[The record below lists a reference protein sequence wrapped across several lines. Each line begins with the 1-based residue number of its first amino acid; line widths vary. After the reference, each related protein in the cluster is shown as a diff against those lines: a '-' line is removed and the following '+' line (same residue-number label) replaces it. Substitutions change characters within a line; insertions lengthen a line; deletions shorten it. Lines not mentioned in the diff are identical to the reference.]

1 MHERFAALYDE
12 TGNVPSISFIES
24 LLFKCKPPVSYSVHV
39 RNRITAGLIFHNV
52 CSIVSVLDL
61 FPG

>member
-1 MHERFAALYDE
+1 MMRQVH
-12 TGNVPSISFIES
+12 VPSISFIES

-39 RNRITAGLIFHNV
+39 RNKITAGLIFHNV